1 MHFNEALLESMI
13 YALAYVECVAKR
25 YSWPYPPPQTT
36 HLHCRPLS
44 EGMEVVERE
53 RVQSPL
59 NCGSVQD
66 GSAAVRDYSI
76 KPV

>member
-25 YSWPYPPPQTT
+25 YSWSA
-36 HLHCRPLS
+36 HLRHRRRRRLLS
-44 EGMEVVERE
+44 EGTEAVDRERE

-59 NCGSVQD
+59 NCGGVQD
-66 GSAAVRDYSI
+66 GSAADRDYSI